1 MSAEKRG
8 PWGRMRI
15 TFLINSAYGI
25 GGTIRTTFN
34 LAEQLAQQH
43 DVEVVSVF
51 RTRDKPL
58 LAPDGKVPL
67 SYLVDMRKQESTFE
81 GDDPEHKQPSRYF
94 ARHDGPY
101 ERYSR
106 LTDRRI
112 GDFLARTETDV
123 VIGTR
128 PGLNTH
134 LVRQPPRG
142 PVLLGQEHL
151 TYSTH
156 SPRLQRELRAAYPR
170 LDALITVTEKDARDY
185 RKLWL
190 PGVRVE
196 SVPNSVPDP
205 GLEPADG
212 RGKWVLAAGRL
223 TPMKRYDLLIR
234 AFARVVEERPDW
246 RLRIYGG
253 GVEKPGLRE
262 LIGRLGLYN
271 HVFLMGAVSPIEPEW
286 TKGSIAA
293 VSSSFEPFGMTI
305 VEAMRAGLPVVATD
319 CPHGPGEIIAPGVDG
334 QLVPNGN
341 ADAMGAAL
349 LSLINDDDKRAEM
362 GRAAKERARRYD
374 PARIG
379 ERYDRLLTELVTH
392 RSPLRSG
399 AHRARGSLVG
409 RTYSVRNVAGTVRQ
423 GVGYVQRHGL
433 RAALRRAA

>member
-1 MSAEKRG
+1 
-8 PWGRMRI
+8 MRI
-15 TFLINSAYGI
+15 SFLINSAYGI

-43 DVEVVSVF
+43 EVEVVSVF
-51 RTRDKPL
+51 RNRASPL
-58 LAPDGKVPL
+58 LAPDGNVPVR
-67 SYLVDMRKQESTFE
+67 YLVDLRRQETTYE
-81 GDDPEHKQPSRYF
+81 GDDPEHKLPSRCF
-94 ARHDGPY
+94 ARHDGAY

-112 GDFLARTETDV
+112 GDHLARTDADV

-134 LVRQPPRG
+134 LVRQTRRG

-156 SPRLQRELRAAYPR
+156 SPRLRRELRALYPR

-212 RGKWVLAAGRL
+212 RGKWVVAAGRL
-223 TPMKRYDLLIR
+223 TRMKRYDLLIR
-234 AFARVVEERPDW
+234 AFAHVVEERPDW
-246 RLRIYGG
+246 KLRIYGG
-253 GVEKPGLRE
+253 GVERADLRE

-271 HVFLMGAVSPIEPEW
+271 HVYLMGPVSPLEPEW
-286 TKGSIAA
+286 TKGAIAA

-319 CPHGPGEIIAPGVDG
+319 CPHGPGEIIEPGVDG
-334 QLVPNGN
+334 LLVPNGN
-341 ADAMGAAL
+341 VEAMGAAL
-349 LSLINDDDKRAEM
+349 LGLINDDEKRAAM
-362 GRAAKERARRYD
+362 GRAARERAHRFD
-374 PARIG
+374 PATIG
-379 ERYDRLLTELVTH
+379 ERYEGLLTELVA
-392 RSPLRSG
+392 RRGRFRSG

-409 RTYSVRNVAGTVRQ
+409 GAYAVRNVADAARQ
-423 GVGYVQRHGL
+423 GLGYVQKNGV
-433 RAALRRAA
+433 RAAVVKARTV